1 MIIVDM
7 LLIANS
13 KGGKLD
19 SSSPSLKEAR
29 C

>member
-1 MIIVDM
+1 M

-13 KGGKLD
+13 KDKGLKLMQI
-19 SSSPSLKEAR
+19 